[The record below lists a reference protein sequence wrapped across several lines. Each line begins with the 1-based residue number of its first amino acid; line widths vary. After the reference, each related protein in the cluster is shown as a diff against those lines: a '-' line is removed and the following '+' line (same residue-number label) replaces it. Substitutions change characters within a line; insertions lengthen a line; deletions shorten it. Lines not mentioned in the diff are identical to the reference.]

1 MYEVVCS
8 TCSYY
13 DFYLNLCC
21 HGNSGEPQRSTGS
34 LSRSLI
40 DDDEAFSSAASSFT
54 PTGSTGNCES
64 LSLSLSLYFSLMIG
78 PILTVVKGGS

>member
-1 MYEVVCS
+1 MCG
-8 TCSYY
+8 TCSYG
-13 DFYLNLCC
+13 DFCLNLCC

-40 DDDEAFSSAASSFT
+40 DDDEAFSSVASSFT

-64 LSLSLSLYFSLMIG
+64 LSLSLCLDFSLMIG
-78 PILTVVKGGS
+78 RMLTVVKGGS